1 MKRLISIFLIFTLIF
16 GVTSCNKKGKEGE
29 ENKKT
34 LKVAIM
40 YPEENIGGIYKEIV
54 KEYEKQ
60 NPDLKIELTLD
71 LSDESKI
78 KESLTKEDGYDIVGI
93 KRSQLIEYAKTG
105 LITDLT
111 DFIDKNDLRNK
122 LYPINLSYGTFNGK
136 NYGIG
141 DLPITYEWFYNKS
154 IFNKY
159 GIKEPANLKELIDIS
174 KKLNS
179 KGIIPISIGAMDR
192 WTLALLFG
200 NITCQTTGIQSF
212 TDNLGSEKK
221 AFENIQ
227 GINIAFNTFDKLVKN
242 SIKKNSVDIN
252 YMQSVDDFL
261 KGKAAILPTISITK
275 ELIETKKPSGF
286 EYGIFETPIQ
296 FVDNPMA
303 KVSASG
309 GQILTIS
316 SKSSNKDEAEKFLKF
331 LFEQEAQKLFVE
343 KGFISAL
350 KTANQLDTVNKRIII
365 SHIEMT
371 NDNSGFLIDN
381 LDLKMADAIGIVL
394 SDMIEGRVKLSEAW
408 DRVLKISFQQ

>member
-1 MKRLISIFLIFTLIF
+1 MKRLISILLIFALLF
-16 GVTSCNKKGKEGE
+16 GTTSCNKKTKEGE
-29 ENKKT
+29 EGKKT
-34 LKVAIM
+34 LKIALM
-40 YPEENIGGIYKEIV
+40 YPEENIGGIYKEII

-60 NPDLKIELTLD
+60 NPDIKIEITLD

-78 KESLTKEDGYDIVGI
+78 KESLTKEDGYDIIGI
-93 KRSQLIEYAKTG
+93 KRNQLIEYAKTG
-105 LITDLT
+105 LIMDLS
-111 DFIDKNDLRNK
+111 DFVEKNDLKNK
-122 LYPINLSYGTFNGK
+122 LYPINLSYGMFNGK

-154 IFNKY
+154 LFQKY
-159 GIKEPANLKELIDIS
+159 GIKEPTNLKELIDIS

-212 TDNLGSEKK
+212 TDNLGSDKK

-227 GINIAFNTFDKLVKN
+227 GVGSAFNIFDRLAKN
-242 SIKKNSVDIN
+242 TLKKSSVDIN
-252 YMQSVDDFL
+252 FMQSVDDFL
-261 KGKAAILPTISITK
+261 KGKAAILPAISITK
-275 ELIETKKPSGF
+275 ELIESKKPSGF
-286 EYGIFETPIQ
+286 EYGIFESPIL
-296 FVDNPMA
+296 FVDNPIA

-316 SKSSNKDEAEKFLKF
+316 SKSSNKEEAEKFLKF

-343 KGFISAL
+343 KGFISSL
-350 KTANQLDTVNKRIII
+350 KTVNQIDTINKRIII

-381 LDLKMADAIGIVL
+381 LDMKMADAIGIVL
-394 SDMIEGRVKLSEAW
+394 SDMLEGRVRASEAW